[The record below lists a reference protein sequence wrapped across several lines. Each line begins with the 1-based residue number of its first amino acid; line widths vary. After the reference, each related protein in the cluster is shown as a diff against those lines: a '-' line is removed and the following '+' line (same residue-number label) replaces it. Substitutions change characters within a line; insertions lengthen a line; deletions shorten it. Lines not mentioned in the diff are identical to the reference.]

1 MIRRGFGVEKVLLA
15 HGFAFSKM
23 RLAVAMVVPRLLM
36 ERRIFKVFAL
46 FMVCADVIS
55 YSTFEAVMEAV
66 PFIAK
71 KINLAG
77 ILSGFC

>member
-1 MIRRGFGVEKVLLA
+1 
-15 HGFAFSKM
+15 
-23 RLAVAMVVPRLLM
+23 MVVPRLLM

-46 FMVCADVIS
+46 FIVCADVIS
-55 YSTFEAVMEAV
+55 YSTFEAVIEAV

-77 ILSGFC
+77 ILSGFCWTVWCICSYFAGLIRCAVQ